1 MAKPAITP
9 GTTGTSPPATAAAP
23 GAVPFQPIRGV
34 RLYETIV
41 EQIAALVRDGHLA
54 SGDRF
59 PTEREL
65 QRRWRVSRP
74 VLREAFRTL
83 EMQGLVE
90 SRPGG
95 GRYLRAERIP
105 SPAELRG
112 PRLASDRQSL
122 LHALEAREAVEVK
135 AAALAA
141 AAASRGQLAAIG
153 RPLRMLDTMTPDAYR
168 RGDFNFEFHAAIARA
183 AGNPLLEQVALELIG
198 RFHEAGFEDLPDPD
212 DWRSLKADH
221 QPVYDAIAAG
231 DERAAAGAMTAHF
244 QAVRRRL

>member
-1 MAKPAITP
+1 MAKPAAST
-9 GTTGTSPPATAAAP
+9 ATAASATP
-23 GAVPFQPIRGV
+23 AVPFRPVRGV

-59 PTEREL
+59 PPEREL
-65 QRRWRVSRP
+65 QQRWRVSRP
-74 VLREAFRTL
+74 VLREAFRAL

-105 SPAELRG
+105 SPAEIKG
-112 PRLASDRQSL
+112 PPLATDRQSL
-122 LHALEAREAVEVK
+122 LHILEAREAVEVK

-141 AAASRGQLAAIG
+141 ANASRGQLAAIG

-168 RGDFNFEFHAAIARA
+168 RGDFNFEFHSAIARA
-183 AGNPLLEQVALELIG
+183 SGNPLLEQVAIDLIG

-231 DERAAAGAMTAHF
+231 DERAAAGAMAAHF
-244 QAVRRRL
+244 QAARRRL

>member
-1 MAKPAITP
+1 MAKPAASAE
-9 GTTGTSPPATAAAP
+9 TGTPATTT
-23 GAVPFQPIRGV
+23 VPFRPVRGV

-41 EQIAALVRDGHLA
+41 EQIAALVQDGHLA

-59 PTEREL
+59 PPEREL
-65 QRRWRVSRP
+65 QQRWRVSRP
-74 VLREAFRTL
+74 VLREAFRAL

-105 SPAELRG
+105 SPAELKS
-112 PRLASDRQSL
+112 PRLAADRQSL
-122 LHALEAREAVEVK
+122 LHILEAREAVEVK

-141 AAASRGQLAAIG
+141 ANASRGQLAAIG

-168 RGDFNFEFHAAIARA
+168 RGDFNLEFHSAIARA
-183 AGNPLLEQVALELIG
+183 SGNPLLEQVALDLIG

-212 DWRSLKADH
+212 DWRSLRADH
-221 QPVYDAIAAG
+221 QPVYDAIAAQ
-231 DERAAAGAMTAHF
+231 DPRAAAGAMTAHF
-244 QAVRRRL
+244 QALRRRL